1 MSGRLWIA
9 IVAAAG
15 LQAATQIPAG
25 TQIQIR
31 LTTAV
36 KSTSAKVGDPVEAV
50 VVAPVVAKGR
60 IVMAAGATLKGHVAE
75 AVSAV
80 KPDDQAVLDLDFDHV
95 SDSTGAKAMLAAK
108 VASIDNAR
116 ESVDSHGRILGI
128 VASQTGAGR
137 LDEGINKI
145 AEKYQG
151 LAGLLNTVKG
161 AVLKEPDA
169 NIDFEPGV
177 DMALELTKAVDWSGS
192 ARGPNVAAI
201 EPQDELYRLV
211 NAQPA
216 RTMAE
221 KPAKPSDMTN
231 LMFLGSL
238 EQIEKAFEKAG
249 WHRADALNAQSKFQ
263 TFQAM
268 AEQRGYSEAP
278 VSILLLDGRAPDV
291 AMEKE
296 TDTFS
301 ARHHARI
308 WHRPRQFQGQDVWV
322 CSATHDTGIDFSE
335 TARNFTH
342 KVDVEIDHERAKVVN
357 DLLFTGLVRGLSL
370 VDRPDAPTAFSNA
383 TGDNLRTDGAMAV
396 IRF

>member
-1 MSGRLWIA
+1 MSWRLSIA
-9 IVAAAG
+9 ALAVAC
-15 LQAATQIPAG
+15 LHAATQIPAG

-36 KSTSAKVGDPVEAV
+36 KSASAKAGDPVEAV
-50 VVAPVVAKGR
+50 VVAPVVANGE
-60 IVMAAGATLKGHVAE
+60 IAMAAGATLKGHIKE
-75 AVSAV
+75 AVAAV
-80 KPDDQAVLDLDFDHV
+80 QASDQAALDLDFEQV
-95 SDSTGAKAMLAAK
+95 SDATGAKAAIAAK

-116 ESVDSHGRILGI
+116 ESVDSNGRILGI
-128 VASQTGAGR
+128 IASQTGAGR
-137 LDEGINKI
+137 LDQGINKVS
-145 AEKYQG
+145 EKYQG
-151 LAGLLNTVKG
+151 LAGLLNTVKE
-161 AVLKEPDA
+161 AVLKEPDG

-177 DMALELTKAVDWSGS
+177 DMALELTKALEWSGS
-192 ARGPNVAAI
+192 TSGPNVAAI
-201 EPQDELYRLV
+201 EPQDELSRLV
-211 NAQPA
+211 NSEPA
-216 RTMAE
+216 RTMAA

-238 EQIEKAFEKAG
+238 EQIENAFDKAG
-249 WHRADALNAQSKFQ
+249 WHRADALSAQSKLS

-278 VSILLLDGRAPDV
+278 VSILMLDGRAPDV

-308 WHRPRQFQGQDVWV
+308 FHRPGQFQGQDVWV

-335 TARNFTH
+335 TTHNFTH
-342 KVDVEIDHERAKVVN
+342 KVDVEIDHERAKIVN

-383 TGDNLRTDGAMAV
+383 TGDNLKTDGAMAV
-396 IRF
+396 IQF